1 MPLSPA
7 VALLNLLGLPVLS
20 LPVLVP
26 VILLPGFILVAL
38 GLPLPVF
45 EGQLALNQF
54 VAFGGVRLLL
64 HAATGPGRRGITS
77 AREVETAP
85 SRGMLPRQEPALE
98 VRVRLGVAGLTL
110 GRTQGAQLVAPAW
123 FRRFDC

>member
-1 MPLSPA
+1 VRIPLFHFLDERLHPIRD
-7 VALLNLLGLPVLS
+7 

-26 VILLPGFILVAL
+26 VVLLPGFILVAL

-64 HAATGPGRRGITS
+64 LHSDVLLDPGD
-77 AREVETAP
+77 
-85 SRGMLPRQEPALE
+85 LE
-98 VRVRLGVAGLTL
+98 VLPCVKDLGSP
-110 GRTQGAQLVAPAW
+110 PAAA
-123 FRRFDC
+123 D